1 LEITHEK
8 TKTLAQKQQRAKT
21 KRQNK
26 RVERDQAS
34 KRKKKLRRIINV
46 IDRGNLSGVE
56 SSPLLKAN
64 YGYVLNELSDMEL
77 GRGAML
83 QRSITS

>member
-1 LEITHEK
+1 MRK
-8 TKTLAQKQQRAKT
+8 PKTLAQKQQRVKI

-26 RVERDQAS
+26 RVARDQAS

-56 SSPLLKAN
+56 ASPLLRAN
-64 YGYVLNELSDMEL
+64 YAYVLDELQSMEL

-83 QRSITS
+83 QKSITS